1 MPPPLLQEQEIKT
14 KKSLQQ
20 IRETVKDTVVIWEGR
35 RNEFVRGFA
44 GLFGTDG
51 MVVSIQVDHVP
62 QKPKLN
68 MSLLIPQPTGQI
80 LLEQTSPFIEGSKC
94 TQQS

>member
-1 MPPPLLQEQEIKT
+1 MPLPVLLQEQEIKT

-51 MVVSIQVDHVP
+51 MVVSLHHVP
-62 QKPKLN
+62 QKSN
-68 MSLLIPQPTGQI
+68 
-80 LLEQTSPFIEGSKC
+80 
-94 TQQS
+94 